1 MISSTCLIKY
11 ARRARRNLYD
21 TATSCVHTGVLIR
34 EVSCVIGMAMSGFVC
49 IEKFS
54 HRECLGSRNRNVR
67 SLAILD
73 RHILTVSNKLS
84 LLESLRPGLNVAF
97 YMRRI
102 ELPN

>member
-1 MISSTCLIKY
+1 MCSYGRVDQRGELCYWHGYVRICLQKKIVK
-11 ARRARRNLYD
+11 
-21 TATSCVHTGVLIR
+21 
-34 EVSCVIGMAMSGFVC
+34 VC

-84 LLESLRPGLNVAF
+84 LLESLKVNNQFKRLIFISVCVLLKREF
-97 YMRRI
+97 
-102 ELPN
+102 